1 MPKQIFSKKDPP
13 VRFDV
18 RLPKSLHH
26 DLTQEAF
33 RRKKSLNEIILEK
46 LLKP

>member
-13 VRFDV
+13 VRFDI
-18 RLPKSLHH
+18 RIPKSLHY

-33 RRKKSLNEIILEK
+33 QRKMSLNELILEK
-46 LLKP
+46 IKKS